1 MVRHYTRWT
10 KELLEPVVQSS
21 QSYAE
26 CLKKLGLRVVGG
38 NYSNLQRNID
48 KFNISTDHMLHQ
60 AHNKGKDFVS
70 FENAVQ
76 PATLKRKLLKE
87 LGHVCQS
94 CGAKEWLDHPVPLE
108 LEHLDGNNR
117 NNSRENLTLL
127 CCNCHALTPTWRNRR
142 R

>member
-60 AHNKGKDFVS
+60 AHIHHGGFDYLFTPEVWALAPTYN
-70 FENAVQ
+70 
-76 PATLKRKLLKE
+76 LL
-87 LGHVCQS
+87 
-94 CGAKEWLDHPVPLE
+94 
-108 LEHLDGNNR
+108 R
-117 NNSRENLTLL
+117 
-127 CCNCHALTPTWRNRR
+127 HALTDKYSPTHD
-142 R
+142 